1 VSQPALSRRLIRL
14 EERLATSLFDRPQP
28 ENIEAFVSAL
38 TEHLA
43 APPPPTW
50 VAFRYVHRGT

>member
-43 APPPPTW
+43 APPPPT
-50 VAFRYVHRGT
+50 